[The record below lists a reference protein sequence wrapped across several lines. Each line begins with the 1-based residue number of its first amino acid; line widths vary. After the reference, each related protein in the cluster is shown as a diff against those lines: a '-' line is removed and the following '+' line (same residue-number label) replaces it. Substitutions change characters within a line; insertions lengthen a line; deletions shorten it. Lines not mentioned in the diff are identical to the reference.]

1 MKNDGNRQNTKYL
14 SYIFIKNYFE
24 PVACK
29 QSGTLYNKRQAK
41 ALTEM
46 LALFCF
52 KKSAISILWKELEK
66 G

>member
-1 MKNDGNRQNTKYL
+1 MKYL
-14 SYIFIKNYFE
+14 SYRFIKNYFE

-29 QSGTLYNKRQAK
+29 QSGTLYNKGQAK

-46 LALFCF
+46 LALFYF